1 MALTER
7 EVVDVIETL
16 PESGHI
22 QVRKATIIE
31 RDGVEISRTFHRH
44 VVAPGDPTDNE
55 DEVVKHI
62 AAKVHTPEVVAAYRA
77 KVEADENAP
86 V

>member
-1 MALTER
+1 MLTER
-7 EVVDVIETL
+7 EIVDLVETL

-22 QVRKATIIE
+22 QVRKAIVIE

-44 VVAPGDPTDNE
+44 VVAPGDDTTNE
-55 DEVVKHI
+55 DEVVKAI
-62 AAKVHTPEVVAAYRA
+62 AAQVHTPEVIAAHQARMA
-77 KVEADENAP
+77 ADENAP